1 MSAFNS
7 TYSFKLIYVFR
18 VNDAAHEGMLKVGHA
33 TLNTDTPME
42 QLPPNC
48 PQLDAAAH
56 KRINQYA
63 KTALLN
69 DELLHTELA
78 VRMRGNMPQMFTD
91 KIVHQVL
98 RNSGV
103 EIVKHLDG
111 VGVSDWVKADLV
123 TVREALK
130 AVKENRDGIES
141 PTNKHNPIVLRAEQE
156 EAITKTCKRFEKH
169 KHMLWNAKMRFG
181 KTVCALNVV
190 KRMRYNRTLILTHRP
205 VVVSG
210 WKEDFYNVFV
220 RGDGYYFGSR
230 SEGMS
235 LPSLQQSCRHYVYF
249 ASLQDLRGSSLV
261 GGNFNKNDDVFSTEW
276 DCVIIDEAHEGTLT
290 KLGENV
296 IKALSKSETRFLRLS
311 GTPFNLLDN
320 YSEDDT
326 FTWDYVSE
334 QEAKAKWYVKHIDGK
349 NPYEELPKLN
359 IFTYN
364 LNKEISGYEDI
375 GDKAF
380 NFREFFRVW
389 TGHVEQDGDTL
400 PAGVNVGDFVHA
412 RDVRRFLDLMTKEST
427 TTNYPFSTAAYR
439 ENFRHSFWM
448 LPGVAAAQALK
459 ALMEEHPVFGSG
471 AFQIVNIAGDGDE
484 DNEDSNALRAVKAAI
499 GEHPESNYTITLS
512 CGKLT
517 TGVTVPAWTAVF
529 MLAGSYSTSAASY
542 LQTIFRVQ
550 SPAIIGGK
558 QKTEC
563 FAFDFAPDRTLRMVA
578 EAGKLNTRAGG
589 GTEEQREQ
597 MARFLNFCPVISGEG
612 SRMVTYDVSHMLQE
626 LKKAYVERA
635 VRSGFD
641 DKYIYSDALGS
652 LDKTQLKDFE
662 ELHGIIGKTKQ
673 SKKIEKIDIAV
684 NGLTDEERKKAE
696 SAEKKKKQN
705 EPLTPQEQE
714 YLERLKA
721 VRKNKER
728 AISILRGISIRIPLL
743 LFGADIEYGKD
754 ISIQDLTRIVD
765 DESWE
770 EFMPRGITKRLFK
783 RFIKYYDP
791 DVFVKAGNKIRAMA
805 RSADAQPPT
814 ERIKTIA
821 QIFSCFRNP
830 DKETVLTPWRV
841 VNMHMTDCLGGYD
854 FYDAAHENILDT
866 PRIVI
871 EPNVTPKTF
880 LNPDARILELN
891 AKTGLYSLF
900 ATYSIMRA
908 RVRKQRFQN
917 RVVELRCWNDAL
929 KENIFILCKTKMG
942 CSIVRRTL
950 AGYTNAHVNVV
961 AFHDILDV
969 LKNRPQLFI
978 SRALRP
984 SYYSSAHTSLRMKF
998 NAIIG
1003 NPPYQVNDGSGASDD
1018 ASNPVYDDF
1027 FRAAKSLQ
1035 PDFLSLI
1042 MPSRWMVGGKA
1053 KLVPFRKEMMEDKH
1067 FVKFF
1072 DFEDAGE
1079 LFEGQHIDGG
1089 ICYSLWDKSHN
1100 GKMSY
1105 TYKPTTGETSTTIR
1119 DFAIG
1124 NQKIVIR
1131 DSNPNRMSL
1140 MEKTANHGCFS
1151 SLVSTTK
1158 PYGIRKDLFNKQE
1171 KYNESGGS
1179 ENEFANSVK
1188 IWGVYGIKGGA
1199 RRKSCY
1205 IKRSAVKKN
1214 QESIDK
1220 FKLFFTTSYSTG
1232 AINPPEIIVADPGT
1246 VCTETFLEVGPF
1258 ATQGERDSCL
1268 SYMHTRFFK
1277 VMLFMGKGTMQV
1289 NQETFTFIPLV
1300 PFDREW
1306 NDEKLK
1312 QEFRLSLDEVKYIDS
1327 FF

>member
-48 PQLDAAAH
+48 PQLNVAA
-56 KRINQYA
+56 KSRIKQYTQ
-63 KTALLN
+63 TALLQY
-69 DELLHTELA
+69 ELLHTELA

-103 EIVKHLDG
+103 EIIKHPDG
-111 VGVSDWVKADLV
+111 GGNSDWVKADLV

-235 LPSLQQSCRHYVYF
+235 LSSLRQSCSHYIYF

-261 GGNFNKNDDVFSTEW
+261 GGHFNKNDEVFSTDW

-290 KLGENV
+290 TLGENV
-296 IKALSKSETRFLRLS
+296 IKALEKSETRFLRLS
-311 GTPFNLLDN
+311 GTPFNLLDS
-320 YSEDDT
+320 YSEDNT
-326 FTWDYVSE
+326 FTWDYVKE
-334 QEAKAKWYVKHIDGK
+334 QDAKAAWYENHLDGK

-550 SPAIIGGK
+550 SPAMIGGK

-578 EAGKLNTRAGG
+578 EAGKLNTSAGG
-589 GTEEQREQ
+589 GTEEQREH
-597 MARFLNFCPVISGEG
+597 MKRFLNFCPVISGEG
-612 SRMVTYDVSHMLQE
+612 SRMEAYDVSSMLQE

-641 DKYIYSDALGS
+641 DKYIYSNALGS

-684 NGLTDEERKKAE
+684 NGLTDEEREKAE
-696 SAEKKKKQN
+696 DAEKKKKQN
-705 EPLTPQEQE
+705 KPLTPQEQE

-743 LFGADIEYGKD
+743 IFGADIAYGKD
-754 ISIQDLTRIVD
+754 ISIHDLPRIVD

-791 DVFVKAGNKIRAMA
+791 DVFIAAGNKIRAMA

-821 QIFSCFRNP
+821 EIFACFRNP

-866 PRIVI
+866 PRIVV

-917 RVVELRCWNDAL
+917 RAVEQRCWNDAL

-961 AFHDILDV
+961 AFHEMLDI
-969 LKNRPQLFI
+969 LKNRRQLFI
-978 SRALRP
+978 SRVSRP
-984 SYYSSAHTSLRMKF
+984 SFYSSSNNSLRMKF
-998 NAIIG
+998 NAVIG
-1003 NPPYQVNDGSGASDD
+1003 NPPYQEMDGG
-1018 ASNPVYDDF
+1018 SNSSATPVYNLF
-1027 FRAAKSLQ
+1027 VEAAKQ
-1035 PDFLSLI
+1035 MNPDFISLI
-1042 MPSRWMVGGKA
+1042 MPARWYVGGKGLDEFRENMLTDDR
-1053 KLVPFRKEMMEDKH
+1053 LVSLYDYPETSDCFPNVNIR
-1067 FVKFF
+1067 
-1072 DFEDAGE
+1072 
-1079 LFEGQHIDGG
+1079 GG
-1089 ICYSLWDKSHN
+1089 VCYFLWDAQHHGESKIYNYQHGRLHSAMQRPLLEDGAESFIRYN
-1100 GKMSY
+1100 EAINILRKVQSFGE
-1105 TYKPTTGETSTTIR
+1105 PTM
-1119 DFAIG
+1119 F
-1124 NQKIVIR
+1124 N
-1131 DSNPNRMSL
+1131 
-1140 MEKTANHGCFS
+1140 
-1151 SLVSTTK
+1151 LVSSRK
-1158 PYGIRKDLFNKQE
+1158 PYGLPTNFSDYE
-1171 KYNESGGS
+1171 KSATNDKEL
-1179 ENEFANSVK
+1179 K
-1188 IWGVYGIKGGA
+1188 IYMRGGA
-1199 RRKSCY
+1199 GFASRNVITAMHDTLDR
-1205 IKRSAVKKN
+1205 IKV
-1214 QESIDK
+1214 
-1220 FKLFFTTSYSTG
+1220 
-1232 AINPPEIIVADPGT
+1232 IVAKASPGADDYPHL
-1246 VCTETFLEVGPF
+1246 VFSEPIIAEPNSACTETYIVVQCVDNMEQAENLKRYMATKFFRFLVLLMKP
-1258 ATQGERDSCL
+1258 TQDLPRRVYTRVPQQDLNERWDDARLYQKYGITAEESNFIDTL
-1268 SYMHTRFFK
+1268 VK
-1277 VMLFMGKGTMQV
+1277 NV
-1289 NQETFTFIPLV
+1289 N
-1300 PFDREW
+1300 W
-1306 NDEKLK
+1306 
-1312 QEFRLSLDEVKYIDS
+1312 
-1327 FF
+1327 

>member
-48 PQLDAAAH
+48 PQLNVAA
-56 KRINQYA
+56 KSRIKQYTQ
-63 KTALLN
+63 TALLQY
-69 DELLHTELA
+69 ELLHTELA

-103 EIVKHLDG
+103 EIVKHPDG
-111 VGVSDWVKADLV
+111 GGNSDWVKADLV

-141 PTNKHNPIVLRAEQE
+141 PTNKRNPIVLRAEQE

-210 WKEDFYNVFV
+210 WKDDFYNVFV

-235 LPSLQQSCRHYVYF
+235 LSSLRQSCSHYIYF

-261 GGNFNKNDDVFSTEW
+261 GGHFNKNDEVFSTDW

-290 KLGENV
+290 TLGENV
-296 IKALSKSETRFLRLS
+296 IKALEKSETRFLRLS
-311 GTPFNLLDN
+311 GTPFNLLDS
-320 YSEDDT
+320 YSEDNT
-326 FTWDYVSE
+326 FTWDYVKE
-334 QEAKAKWYVKHIDGK
+334 QDAKAAWYENHLDGK

-364 LNKEISGYEDI
+364 LNKEIAGYEDI

-427 TTNYPFSTAAYR
+427 TTNYPFSSAAYR

-550 SPAIIGGK
+550 SPAVIGGK

-578 EAGKLNTRAGG
+578 EAGKLNTSAGG
-589 GTEEQREQ
+589 GTEEQREH
-597 MARFLNFCPVISGEG
+597 MKRFLNFCPVISGEG
-612 SRMVTYDVSHMLQE
+612 SRMEAYDVSSMLQE

-641 DKYIYSDALGS
+641 DKYIYSNALGS
-652 LDKTQLKDFE
+652 LDKHQLKDFE

-684 NGLTDEERKKAE
+684 NGLTEEEREKAE
-696 SAEKKKKQN
+696 EAEKKKKQN
-705 EPLTPQEQE
+705 KPLTPQEQE

-728 AISILRGISIRIPLL
+728 AISILRGISVRIPLL
-743 LFGADIEYGKD
+743 IFGADIAYGKD
-754 ISIQDLTRIVD
+754 ISIHDLTRIVD

-791 DVFVKAGNKIRAMA
+791 DVFIAAGNKIRAMA
-805 RSADAQPPT
+805 RSADEQPPT

-821 QIFSCFRNP
+821 EIFSCFRNP

-917 RVVELRCWNDAL
+917 RAMEQRCWNDAL

-950 AGYTNAHVNVV
+950 AGYTSAHVNVV
-961 AFHDILDV
+961 AFHEMLDV
-969 LKNRPQLFI
+969 LKNRRQLFI
-978 SRALRP
+978 SRVSRP
-984 SYYSSAHTSLRMKF
+984 SFYSSSNNSLRMKF
-998 NAIIG
+998 NAVIG
-1003 NPPYQVNDGSGASDD
+1003 NPPYQEMDGG
-1018 ASNPVYDDF
+1018 SNSSATPVYNLF
-1027 FRAAKSLQ
+1027 VEAAKQ
-1035 PDFLSLI
+1035 MNPDFISLI
-1042 MPSRWMVGGKA
+1042 MPARWYVGGKGLDEFRENMLTDDR
-1053 KLVPFRKEMMEDKH
+1053 LVSLYDYPETSDCFPNVNIR
-1067 FVKFF
+1067 
-1072 DFEDAGE
+1072 
-1079 LFEGQHIDGG
+1079 GG
-1089 ICYSLWDKSHN
+1089 VCYFLWDAQHQ
-1100 GKMSY
+1100 
-1105 TYKPTTGETSTTIR
+1105 GESKIYNYQHGRLHSAMQRPLLEVGAESFIRYNEAINILRKVQSFGESTMF
-1119 DFAIG
+1119 D
-1124 NQKIVIR
+1124 
-1131 DSNPNRMSL
+1131 
-1140 MEKTANHGCFS
+1140 
-1151 SLVSTTK
+1151 LVSSRK
-1158 PYGIRKDLFNKQE
+1158 PYGLPTNFLDYE
-1171 KYNESGGS
+1171 ESATPDK
-1179 ENEFANSVK
+1179 NLK
-1188 IWGVYGIKGGA
+1188 IYMRGGA
-1199 RRKSCY
+1199 GYASRNVITSMHDTLDS
-1205 IKRSAVKKN
+1205 IKV
-1214 QESIDK
+1214 
-1220 FKLFFTTSYSTG
+1220 
-1232 AINPPEIIVADPGT
+1232 IVAKASPGADDYPHL
-1246 VCTETFLEVGPF
+1246 VFSEPIIAEPNSACTETYIVVQCVESMQQAENLKRYMATKFFRFLVLLMKP
-1258 ATQGERDSCL
+1258 TQDLPRRVYTRVPQQDLNERWDDARL
-1268 SYMHTRFFK
+1268 YQKYGITAEERNFIDTLVK
-1277 VMLFMGKGTMQV
+1277 NV
-1289 NQETFTFIPLV
+1289 N
-1300 PFDREW
+1300 W
-1306 NDEKLK
+1306 
-1312 QEFRLSLDEVKYIDS
+1312 
-1327 FF
+1327 

>member
-48 PQLDAAAH
+48 PQLNVAA
-56 KRINQYA
+56 KSRIKQYTQ
-63 KTALLN
+63 TALLQY
-69 DELLHTELA
+69 ELLHTELA

-103 EIVKHLDG
+103 EIIKHPDG
-111 VGVSDWVKADLV
+111 GGNSDWVKADLV

-235 LPSLQQSCRHYVYF
+235 LSSLRQSCSHYIYF

-261 GGNFNKNDDVFSTEW
+261 GGHFNKNDEVFSTDW

-290 KLGENV
+290 TLGENV
-296 IKALSKSETRFLRLS
+296 IKALEKSETRFLRLS
-311 GTPFNLLDN
+311 GTPFNLLDS
-320 YSEDDT
+320 YSEDNT
-326 FTWDYVSE
+326 FTWDYVKE
-334 QEAKAKWYVKHIDGK
+334 QDAKAAWYENHLDGK

-550 SPAIIGGK
+550 SPAVIGGK

-578 EAGKLNTRAGG
+578 EAGKLNTSAGG
-589 GTEEQREQ
+589 GTEEQREH
-597 MARFLNFCPVISGEG
+597 MKRFLNFCPVISGEG
-612 SRMVTYDVSHMLQE
+612 SRMEAYDVSSMLQE

-641 DKYIYSDALGS
+641 DKYIYSNALGS
-652 LDKTQLKDFE
+652 LDKHQLKDFE

-684 NGLTDEERKKAE
+684 NGLTEEEREKAE
-696 SAEKKKKQN
+696 EAEKKKKQN
-705 EPLTPQEQE
+705 KPLTPQEQE

-743 LFGADIEYGKD
+743 IFGADIAYGKD
-754 ISIQDLTRIVD
+754 ISIHDLTRIVD

-791 DVFVKAGNKIRAMA
+791 DVFIAAGNKIRAMA

-821 QIFSCFRNP
+821 EIFSCFRNP

-917 RVVELRCWNDAL
+917 RVVEQRCWNDAL

-961 AFHDILDV
+961 AFHEMLDV
-969 LKNRPQLFI
+969 LKNRRQLFI
-978 SRALRP
+978 SRVSRP
-984 SYYSSAHTSLRMKF
+984 SFYSSSNNSLRMKF
-998 NAIIG
+998 NAVIG
-1003 NPPYQVNDGSGASDD
+1003 NPPYQLNDGSGAADD
-1018 ASNPVYDDF
+1018 SAVPVYNLF
-1027 FRAAKSLQ
+1027 MNAGMELK

-1042 MPSRWMVGGKA
+1042 VPSKWMVGGRGLKN
-1053 KLVPFRKEMMEDKH
+1053 FRKEMKEERH
-1067 FVKFF
+1067 FVKYI
-1072 DFEDAGE
+1072 DYEDSAE
-1079 LFEGQHIDGG
+1079 CFPNQHIDGG
-1089 ICYSLWDKSHN
+1089 IGYFLWNPQHE

-1105 TYKPTTGETSTTIR
+1105 AYHPAEGKPIVQQRYFDDGDSE
-1119 DFAIG
+1119 F
-1124 NQKIVIR
+1124 VIR
-1131 DSNPNRMSL
+1131 DTRRISL
-1140 MEKTANHGCFS
+1140 LQKVKQPKMFS
-1151 SLVSTTK
+1151 DIVSSVR
-1158 PYGIRKDLFNKQE
+1158 PFGIRTYLFNKPE
-1171 KYNESGGS
+1171 EYAHFKSADE
-1179 ENEFANSVK
+1179 EFDGALK
-1188 IWGVYGIKGGA
+1188 IWGVVGIKGGA
-1199 RRKSCY
+1199 RRKMAY
-1205 IKRSAVKKN
+1205 IERAAATVN
-1214 QESIDK
+1214 ADMIDK
-1220 FKLFFTTSYSTG
+1220 YKIFFTTSYSTG
-1232 AINPPEIIVADPGT
+1232 AMNPPAVIMADPGT
-1246 VCTETFLEVGPF
+1246 ICTETFLVVGPF
-1258 ATQGERDSCL
+1258 DTKEEQKNCKAYIESK
-1268 SYMHTRFFK
+1268 FFR
-1277 VMLFMGKGTMQV
+1277 MLLYFGKGTMHV
-1289 NQETFTFIPLV
+1289 TKDVFCYVPLV
-1300 PFDREW
+1300 DFSRSWTDGELY
-1306 NDEKLK
+1306 NLFALTQLEID
-1312 QEFRLSLDEVKYIDS
+1312 YIES
-1327 FF
+1327 HF